1 MFYLDENE
9 TDDENEEVENGT
21 TETQEENTSRETT
34 NTAEENVKNFVNQK
48 LRSQKVLQKM
58 SNTKAMSVVS
68 SLLKIIVPKLWIIIL
83 FIVAVI
89 IIIGL
94 IMFVLT
100 MPGVLMG
107 KLNSIMKGVG
117 NELAEIFKNLASMVE
132 GTEEFNIQ
140 DKDIIDVADYIES
153 MGYDLYEYGFLTGKV
168 NAAKSNKYQRELEK
182 IKSDSADNSDG
193 TATTGLTEAEEK
205 KLQYMLAN
213 EAYIDNNGIGRVSE
227 GITNID
233 SETIRA
239 YLLSDNYVYCCRN
252 FNPNLKNV
260 FASMSNFIGSLWS
273 TVKHL
278 ISLGKITTND
288 YGSGLI
294 GIYEEDVSLQKE
306 GKIGQQGN
314 AYRNGVR
321 SRYDITID
329 AENKTLSITS
339 KKSNTQE
346 DNNNSAFGLLFT
358 QSGILD
364 KIASDKKTIGTFT
377 YSLDGWTARYGI
389 PLEFLLA
396 VHLTSMSPDLALDL
410 ATSFDTE
417 VVVLLHKVE
426 YSIKG
431 GFLKAENSLTSSGDR
446 VTYDKLK
453 QYKENGGYGAVL
465 AYTPSSFKSSD
476 CGSGCKQKAI
486 DEAKDPKVQ
495 SGEKEFSDVCSECKT
510 FIDNTI
516 SDLQVLSLG
525 KNETFYPYISKV
537 TEHWFRD
544 VYFVA
549 PNKTK
554 VVSNDYDYE
563 LRTKERWTSYEMN
576 DDGTY
581 KLYKLNDD
589 GELTNEVYNGTTED
603 AEKEGIKVAKKA
615 ITKSI
620 EDEAEGVSNAAI
632 FGENMWSA
640 YDVETPE
647 TEWMSL
653 KAFIELAQAALEA
666 AGINVNLEQM
676 CEDLL
681 NSDLEDLWMC
691 IDMSAVP
698 TQIQDAQRTETNS
711 TIKKIFSTN
720 KYYQYDGT
728 QKRAED
734 IEKDK
739 KATEG
744 YRKLDNTAEDKRN
757 PNLIGSFSVTRDS
770 LTAFNILTNMNTF
783 DSDSI
788 YRDFKELIVELNYF
802 DKEDLTQIP
811 TSIGEW
817 LLPETSSAGWPI
829 KKYDKN
835 ENYYGTLIHS
845 KADLTN
851 LRERDD
857 ILNPIIGAGET
868 DGNTPTAPDV
878 EDGTTGDSNVLELA
892 TTVEKKLPE
901 KNEQDN
907 VINLDLVSPVAGLKA
922 VYAADINGS
931 GSGLQRDTLL
941 DTAQAVWEYIV
952 DAGKYTYGAPG
963 TGAPYQNSSVIDCSS
978 YVSWVL
984 YEYGYEEFGQTT
996 YYTGTYVSTDWAAKY
1011 GWEVI
1016 DVEAGED
1023 CTSKL
1028 QPGDLLV
1035 RQTADKKHGHIQI
1048 IKEISPN
1055 GNVVAYDCGNDTH
1068 WANQYRNGYTSWS
1081 AFAKGTGEINGT
1093 LYGAGKIIRIEDS
1106 INKFTGFNGY
1116 EDVVTPIT
1124 GEIIEAGTT
1133 EIENIETNQK
1143 ENVGFIKIRAIN
1155 KSDVE
1160 AYINENDENY
1170 EGYKYFY
1177 EEYETAGI
1185 TDYILYI
1192 EGFDLR
1198 IVDQNLSLLNDSAIM
1213 GKTTDENGN
1222 ETSTGQIANMY
1233 TREIYDSTLT
1243 KATRERLEEIQDKME
1258 QALPVIQTSDG
1269 KIFVKA
1275 GTVLGKTYTDVG
1287 TPTSST
1293 EEDSQEFPADAKAR
1307 PGIATMEK
1315 KTDTSED
1322 GQTYNLPN
1330 GNYIRLILRTSEDGA
1345 NGTANK
1351 DTILENVED
1360 YLEIETASSS
1370 NETKENEDED
1380 TNEEDENAVED
1391 LLDSQ
1396 IKN

>member
-1 MFYLDENE
+1 M
-9 TDDENEEVENGT
+9 
-21 TETQEENTSRETT
+21 
-34 NTAEENVKNFVNQK
+34 
-48 LRSQKVLQKM
+48 
-58 SNTKAMSVVS
+58 
-68 SLLKIIVPKLWIIIL
+68 
-83 FIVAVI
+83 
-89 IIIGL
+89 
-94 IMFVLT
+94 
-100 MPGVLMG
+100 
-107 KLNSIMKGVG
+107 
-117 NELAEIFKNLASMVE
+117 
-132 GTEEFNIQ
+132 
-140 DKDIIDVADYIES
+140 
-153 MGYDLYEYGFLTGKV
+153 
-168 NAAKSNKYQRELEK
+168 
-182 IKSDSADNSDG
+182 
-193 TATTGLTEAEEK
+193 
-205 KLQYMLAN
+205 
-213 EAYIDNNGIGRVSE
+213 
-227 GITNID
+227 
-233 SETIRA
+233 
-239 YLLSDNYVYCCRN
+239 
-252 FNPNLKNV
+252 
-260 FASMSNFIGSLWS
+260 
-273 TVKHL
+273 
-278 ISLGKITTND
+278 
-288 YGSGLI
+288 
-294 GIYEEDVSLQKE
+294 
-306 GKIGQQGN
+306 
-314 AYRNGVR
+314 
-321 SRYDITID
+321 
-329 AENKTLSITS
+329 
-339 KKSNTQE
+339 
-346 DNNNSAFGLLFT
+346 
-358 QSGILD
+358 
-364 KIASDKKTIGTFT
+364 
-377 YSLDGWTARYGI
+377 
-389 PLEFLLA
+389 
-396 VHLTSMSPDLALDL
+396 
-410 ATSFDTE
+410 
-417 VVVLLHKVE
+417 
-426 YSIKG
+426 
-431 GFLKAENSLTSSGDR
+431 
-446 VTYDKLK
+446 
-453 QYKENGGYGAVL
+453 
-465 AYTPSSFKSSD
+465 
-476 CGSGCKQKAI
+476 
-486 DEAKDPKVQ
+486 
-495 SGEKEFSDVCSECKT
+495 
-510 FIDNTI
+510 
-516 SDLQVLSLG
+516 SDLQKLSLG
-525 KNETFYPYISKV
+525 ENTTFYPYISKV
-537 TEHWFRD
+537 TDHWFRD

-549 PNKTK
+549 PEDMK
-554 VVSNDYDYE
+554 VVRNDYDYE
-563 LRTKERWTSYEMN
+563 LQTKERWTSYEMN

-589 GELTNEVYNGTTED
+589 GELTDEVYNGTKED

-615 ITKSI
+615 MTQSI
-620 EDEAEGVSNAAI
+620 KDEAEGVSNAAI

-640 YDVETPE
+640 YDVEVPE

-653 KAFIELAQAALEA
+653 KAFIEMVKAALDA
-666 AGINVNLEQM
+666 AGLPGDQFEQM
-676 CEDLL
+676 CKDLL
-681 NSDLEDLWMC
+681 KSDFEDLWMC
-691 IDMSAVP
+691 IDLSAIP
-698 TQIQDAQRTETNS
+698 TQVQDAQRTETNA
-711 TIKKIFSTN
+711 TIKRIFSTN

-728 QKRAED
+728 QERARA

-739 KATEG
+739 EDTKRE
-744 YRKLDNTAEDKRN
+744 RKLDNTAEDKRDQS
-757 PNLIGSFSVTRDS
+757 LIGSFSVTRDS

-845 KADLTN
+845 KADLAN

-857 ILNPIIGAGET
+857 VLNPIIGAGET
-868 DGNTPTAPDV
+868 DGNEPTAPDV

-907 VINLDLVSPVAGLKA
+907 VINLELVNPVAGLKA

-952 DAGKYTYGAPG
+952 DAKKYSYGAPG

-978 YVSWVL
+978 YVAWVL
-984 YEYGYEEFGQTT
+984 YEYGYEEFGQTAYNT
-996 YYTGTYVSTDWAAKY
+996 SSFMNTDWSAKY
-1011 GWEVI
+1011 GWEEI
-1016 DVEAGED
+1016 DIEAGED
-1023 CTSKL
+1023 CRSQL
-1028 QPGDLLV
+1028 QPGDILV
-1035 RQTADKKHGHIQI
+1035 RRSPTEPAKVHHIQI
-1048 IKEISPN
+1048 IKEIAPN
-1055 GNVVAYDCGNDTH
+1055 GDIITYDCGDKPH
-1068 WANQYRNGYTSWS
+1068 WSTDHRDGFRYNSFAGGAN
-1081 AFAKGTGEINGT
+1081 AP
-1093 LYGAGKIIRIEDS
+1093 GKIIRIENAV
-1106 INKFTGFNGY
+1106 NKFTGFNGY

-1258 QALPVIQTSDG
+1258 QALSVIQTSDG

-1275 GTVLGKTYTDVG
+1275 GTVLGKTYTDAG
-1287 TPTSST
+1287 TPTSSS
-1293 EEDSQEFPADAKAR
+1293 EEDTQEFPADAKAR

-1315 KTDTSED
+1315 KTDTSDD

-1360 YLEIETASSS
+1360 YLEIATASSS
-1370 NETKENEDED
+1370 NDSDDEETEN
-1380 TNEEDENAVED
+1380 DENVDDSEENND
-1391 LLDSQ
+1391 SDTSSDSQ
-1396 IKN
+1396 T